1 MTDTLTILDRL
12 VSFETINANP
22 NAAMID
28 YIETFCKDLG
38 AQCDRIPSA
47 SDGKVGLVARLG
59 PQAPGGIVLSGHCDV
74 VPVMGQYWHRPSFQL
89 TREGDRLYGR
99 GTTDMKGFLSCMLE
113 AAQLASKQDLT
124 KPLTL
129 VFSYDE
135 EIGCVGI
142 QEMKDALRPLL
153 GDPRLC
159 IVGEPTS
166 MQIAIGHKGKAAL
179 RAKITG
185 QSGHSALAPH
195 FVNAIHIA
203 TDFIAELRALQD
215 WYAQNGARDAAYDVP
230 FSTLHV
236 GKLHGGKALN
246 IIPDAAEI
254 TFEYRHLFL
263 AREDQLFE
271 RILQRAAKISA
282 LSQDRFAQADIQIE
296 RYNTYPGLEVD
307 QGGDAV
313 NFAQELARTKGTTKV
328 AFGTEAGVFTQ
339 MGIPAIVCG
348 PGSMSGQGHKPDEF
362 IELAQLQA
370 CSALLERVV
379 LALR

>member
-1 MTDTLTILDRL
+1 MTDRLAILDRL

-28 YIETFCKDLG
+28 YIDAFCQDLG

-47 SDGKVGLVARLG
+47 ADGKVGLVARLG
-59 PQAPGGIVLSGHCDV
+59 PQAPGGVVLSGHCDV
-74 VPVMGQYWHRPSFQL
+74 VPVTGQDWTRPSFRL
-89 TREGDRLYGR
+89 TREGDRLFGR
-99 GTTDMKGFLSCMLE
+99 GTTDMKGFLSCMLD
-113 AAQLASKQDLT
+113 AAQIASTADLK

-142 QEMKDALRPLL
+142 QEMKDTLPPLL

-166 MQIAIGHKGKAAL
+166 MQIATGHKGKAAL
-179 RAKITG
+179 RATITG
-185 QSGHSALAPH
+185 QSGHSALAPQ
-195 FVNAIHIA
+195 FVNALHLA

-230 FSTLHV
+230 YSTLHV
-236 GKLHGGKALN
+236 GKFYGGTALN
-246 IIPDAAEI
+246 LIPDTAEI
-254 TFEYRHLFL
+254 TFEYRYLP
-263 AREDQLFE
+263 ADSEDQLFE
-271 RILQRAAKISA
+271 KIQQGAAKVVA
-282 LSQDRFAQADIQIE
+282 RYQEHFAGAGIQID

-307 QGGDAV
+307 QKSDAAT
-313 NFAQELARTKGTTKV
+313 FAKAMAGQAQLTKV

-362 IELAQLQA
+362 
-370 CSALLERVV
+370 V
-379 LALR
+379 

>member
-1 MTDTLTILDRL
+1 MLSILDRL
-12 VSFETINANP
+12 ISFETINANS

-28 YIETFCKDLG
+28 YIETVCQDLG
-38 AQCDRIPSA
+38 AECSRIPSA

-74 VPVMGQYWHRPSFQL
+74 VPVTGQAWQRPSFQL
-89 TREGDRLYGR
+89 TREGDRLFGR

-113 AAQLASKQDLT
+113 VAQAASKTDLS

-142 QEMKDALRPLL
+142 QEMKDKLPPLL

-166 MQIAIGHKGKAAL
+166 MQIATGHKGKAAL

-195 FVNAIHIA
+195 FVNALHIA

-215 WYAQNGARDAAYDVP
+215 WYAQNGAQDSAYDVP
-230 FSTLHV
+230 YSTFHV
-236 GKLHGGKALN
+236 GKLQGGTALN
-246 IIPDAAEI
+246 IVPDTADM
-254 TFEYRHLFL
+254 TFEYRHLAVDHGDDL
-263 AREDQLFE
+263 IEKIQQCAEKTVTPYRARFPE
-271 RILQRAAKISA
+271 AAIC
-282 LSQDRFAQADIQIE
+282 IE
-296 RYNTYPGLEVD
+296 RTNAYPGLEID
-307 QGGDAV
+307 KDSDAAQ
-313 NFAQELARTKGTTKV
+313 FARQLAENADVTKV
-328 AFGTEAGVFTQ
+328 AFGTEAGVFTEL
-339 MGIPAIVCG
+339 GIPTIVCG
-348 PGSMSGQGHKPDEF
+348 PGSMVGQGHKPDEF
-362 IELAQLQA
+362 VELAQLTA
-370 CSALLERVV
+370 CSAMLERVV
-379 LALR
+379 EALR

>member
-22 NAAMID
+22 NVAMID

-47 SDGKVGLVARLG
+47 LDDKVGLVARLG

-74 VPVMGQYWHRPSFQL
+74 VPVTGQYWHRPSFQL
-89 TREGDRLYGR
+89 TREGDRLFGR

-236 GKLHGGKALN
+236 GKLHAGTALN

-263 AREDQLFE
+263 DREDQLFE
-271 RILQRAAKISA
+271 RILQSAAKIAA
-282 LSQDRFAQADIQIE
+282 LYQDRFAEANIQIE

-307 QGGDAV
+307 QGGDATT
-313 NFAQELARTKGTTKV
+313 FAQELARTKGTTKV

-370 CSALLERVV
+370 CSAMLDRVV
-379 LALR
+379 HALR